1 VAGTAIRA
9 PTDDLKNHTT
19 VLRQL
24 KETTETAQRL
34 RGNPDASFVTVG
46 ELVSAGIIKYI
57 SGVISP
63 SNNVQTGVGAIQVLD
78 SITGD
83 GSTLAPLKLDGDVA
97 SPGISMVYGTS
108 STGVKGW
115 YAASGGGGGGG
126 VSSVGVVSSTLHV
139 TGSPITSSGTIDVE
153 LNPSGVTAAAYTNMN
168 ATVDAYGRIVAASNG
183 TGGGGSVPVHTK
195 GDLYGFST
203 VGARV
208 PVGTDGQVLT
218 ADHTQ
223 TTGVKWATPTSG
235 GAGGVGGQIT
245 RGGTYVSGS
254 GAVMAPGNDI
264 FFLIDQ
270 TMVLERV
277 TILTTG
283 GTGSCVVDLR
293 KTPVGSFP
301 PTGANSIC
309 GGTLPTITAG
319 TTYDDSTLTGFT
331 ILMQQGDVFGIH
343 LSSSSVFTSVMVQLS
358 FVGGGTLTRGATFV
372 NGGSA
377 ITLPSGDVM
386 LFFDQAMT
394 LRRVTLLTTGGTG
407 SCQVDLRKVPLASFP
422 PLAGNSIC
430 GGLPP
435 TITSGVAHDDSTL
448 AGFTTA
454 FAAGDVLAIHL
465 NSSSTFVS
473 INVQLSFS

>member
-1 VAGTAIRA
+1 
-9 PTDDLKNHTT
+9 
-19 VLRQL
+19 
-24 KETTETAQRL
+24 
-34 RGNPDASFVTVG
+34 
-46 ELVSAGIIKYI
+46 
-57 SGVISP
+57 
-63 SNNVQTGVGAIQVLD
+63 
-78 SITGD
+78 
-83 GSTLAPLKLDGDVA
+83 
-97 SPGISMVYGTS
+97 
-108 STGVKGW
+108 
-115 YAASGGGGGGG
+115 
-126 VSSVGVVSSTLHV
+126 
-139 TGSPITSSGTIDVE
+139 
-153 LNPSGVTAAAYTNMN
+153 
-168 ATVDAYGRIVAASNG
+168 
-183 TGGGGSVPVHTK
+183 
-195 GDLYGFST
+195 
-203 VGARV
+203 
-208 PVGTDGQVLT
+208 
-218 ADHTQ
+218 
-223 TTGVKWATPTSG
+223 
-235 GAGGVGGQIT
+235 VGGQIT

-293 KTPVGSFP
+293 KIPVGSFP